1 MTSTCQYCKQE
12 YQAKRKG
19 GRFCSVSCRV
29 TSWEKAQ
36 QPGEAGWIYQGE
48 EMYLARKLEALMMG
62 ASAVL
67 KQAEGLPVEEAAVLM
82 KAFLSQSGWGNG
94 NSVVEGVLKKTS
106 LPFQK

>member
-1 MTSTCQYCKQE
+1 MIVQCQKCGKDYE
-12 YQAKRKG
+12 PKRRG
-19 GRFCSVSCRV
+19 GRFCSVNCRV

-67 KQAEGLPVEEAAVLM
+67 KQAEGLPVEEAAELM